1 MNKNDQILGELK
13 VFLEW
18 GRNGFVEYPFF
29 KDPTHS
35 RLVDIAK
42 CMRYECVEE
51 VGHRHA
57 SPIEF
62 AVLLRQIVRRFNDGL
77 KKEVLVLLPE
87 GVNDSVLGEVGMT
100 SFPVEGGLLRLTANP
115 WKPSWL
121 GASSDTGAVD
131 DASLS
136 PLKVNA
142 RARFIEN
149 PSPIKS
155 DPQFE
160 DATGNASYRSP
171 GQLSATR
178 SALSAEFGS
187 TLIVQLPTGGGKTDV
202 AIAALKSAIFE
213 TSQKTN
219 VIIVPTVALALDLE
233 RRLRLVIGKVWGFQ
247 ELVLDMP
254 LIWTGETPSEQRQ
267 AIREG
272 IATGEQPLLITS
284 PEVLAMDSGVGA
296 SLEIAAA
303 NDRMGWLI
311 VDEAHIIKQWGQDF
325 RPDFLDIVLLR
336 NKLKRCAEDNGFAPL
351 RSMLLSATY
360 TAETLEYLVDKFEDG
375 SPIHLCAANELRPEL
390 DIWTDVSENKD
401 IRQKKFLEAVRHLPR
416 PLIVYATKPEEANKW
431 VELLQKEGFNR
442 SSTFSGKTVGRDRKE
457 ILQKFRN
464 DLGSESGYD
473 IVVATSAFGL
483 GVDYDQVRS
492 VVHVCLPETV
502 DRWYQEIGRGG
513 RDGFLSTAVTL
524 TCESDLADAQSLGVS
539 VLTPEVAWKRFK
551 SIKENLK
558 VGTERDPSWRY
569 LDLHENMFGVQ
580 KGSYNRRWN
589 KQVLRGL
596 IDLGLMEQK
605 ITWRRDIP
613 EQDREKLENLQ
624 SAEDVRSEIMRVKIL
639 NPISMDEFYELWN
652 NWKSYEL
659 TKQNVSL
666 QEFLSVLRRESSVCE
681 MLEDTYADSNSLRRK
696 FRRSTSTLKVFD
708 GCGQCPSCRSAR
720 YVFQENVAPYPII
733 GWAPGSSKED
743 QDAINNLI
751 YYSPE
756 KLRLM
761 INCVGE
767 EVLRCVEKLSE
778 AMQLHLV
785 DLTDAKGLEAAR
797 FKWVDSSTEFILATP
812 SIPLVL
818 VHNGS
823 IDSVNE
829 IIKKRIYLSPSLPIF
844 IIGPVNEVL
853 DTFLKVTPETLK
865 FWLERT

>member
-1 MNKNDQILGELK
+1 MNKNDQILGELE
-13 VFLEW
+13 VFLDW
-18 GRNGFVEYPFF
+18 GRTGFIGYPLFH
-29 KDPTHS
+29 DPTLS
-35 RLVDIAK
+35 RLVDVAR
-42 CMRYECVEE
+42 CMRSECLEE
-51 VGHRHA
+51 VGHSHA

-77 KKEVLVLLPE
+77 KKEVLVRLPD
-87 GVNDSVLGEVGMT
+87 GVNDAILSEVGMT

-136 PLKVNA
+136 PLNVNA
-142 RARFIEN
+142 RARFIGN
-149 PSPIKS
+149 SSPIKA

-160 DATGNASYRSP
+160 VATGNASYRSP
-171 GQLSATR
+171 GQLAATR
-178 SALSAEFGS
+178 SALSTEFGS

-202 AIAALKSAIFE
+202 AIAALKTAIFE
-213 TSQKTN
+213 ATQKTN

-233 RRLRLVIGKVWGFQ
+233 RRIRHVIGEVWGYQ
-247 ELVLDMP
+247 DQVLDMP
-254 LIWTGETPSEQRQ
+254 LTWTGETPSEQRQ
-267 AIREG
+267 VIREG
-272 IATGEQPLLITS
+272 IATGVQPILITS

-336 NKLKRCAEDNGFAPL
+336 NKLKRCAEDNGFSPL
-351 RSMLLSATY
+351 RTMLLSATY
-360 TAETLEYLVDKFEDG
+360 TAETLEYLVDKFEDE

-390 DIWTDVSENKD
+390 DIWTDVSENRD

-431 VELLQKEGFNR
+431 AELLQKEGFSR

-464 DLGSESGYD
+464 DLGTASGYD

-513 RDGFLSTAVTL
+513 RDGYLSTAVTL
-524 TCESDLADAQSLGVS
+524 TCVTDLGDAQGLGVS

-558 VGTERDPSWRY
+558 VGTERDPAWRY

-580 KGSYNRRWN
+580 RGSYNRRWN

-613 EQDREKLENLQ
+613 IQDREKLEHLQ
-624 SAEDVRSEIMRVKIL
+624 SDEDVRSEIMRVKIL
-639 NPISMDEFYELWN
+639 RNISRDEFFELWN

-659 TKQNVSL
+659 NQQNISL
-666 QEFLSVLRRESSVCE
+666 QEFLSVLKRESSVCE
-681 MLEDTYADSNSLRRK
+681 MLEDTYTDSNILRRK
-696 FRRSTSTLKVFD
+696 FRQSASTLKVHA
-708 GCGQCPSCRSAR
+708 GCGQCPRCRSAR
-720 YVFQENVAPYPII
+720 C
-733 GWAPGSSKED
+733 SSQDYGVPSPVVGLISGLSTED
-743 QDAINNLI
+743 HDVLTGIA
-751 YYSPE
+751 YHSPDN
-756 KLRLM
+756 LRLM
-761 INCVGE
+761 IHCDGQEAQQCVQM
-767 EVLRCVEKLSE
+767 LSD
-778 AMQLHLV
+778 AMQIHLI
-785 DLTDAKGLEAAR
+785 DLTENRDWANTNVEWID
-797 FKWVDSSTEFILATP
+797 FSIDFMLATP
-812 SIPLVL
+812 AIPLVIL
-818 VHNGS
+818 HNGS
-823 IDSVNE
+823 IESVAGV
-829 IIKKRIYLSPSLPIF
+829 IKKRYYLSPKMPIF
-844 IIGPVNEVL
+844 LVGKSDILLE
-853 DTFLKVTPETLK
+853 TFSKVTYETLK
-865 FWLERT
+865 FWLEKS

>member
-1 MNKNDQILGELK
+1 MNKNDQILGELE

-18 GRNGFVEYPFF
+18 GRTGFVDYPFF
-29 KDPTHS
+29 RDPTHS

-42 CMRYECVEE
+42 CMRYECVED
-51 VGHRHA
+51 GHRHA

-87 GVNDSVLGEVGMT
+87 GVNDSVLGEVGLT

-142 RARFIEN
+142 RARFIGHT
-149 PSPIKS
+149 SPIKS
-155 DPQFE
+155 DPKFE
-160 DATGNASYRSP
+160 EATGNTSYRSP
-171 GQLSATR
+171 GQLAATR

-187 TLIVQLPTGGGKTDV
+187 TLVVQLPTGGGKTDV
-202 AIAALKSAIFE
+202 AIAALRSAI
-213 TSQKTN
+213 SDNADKTN
-219 VIIVPTVALALDLE
+219 VVIVPTVALALDLE
-233 RRLRLVIGKVWGFQ
+233 RRFREVIGNIWGYQ
-247 ELVLDMP
+247 DQVQDMP
-254 LIWTGETPSEQRQ
+254 LIWTGETPLDQREV
-267 AIREG
+267 IRG
-272 IATGEQPLLITS
+272 LIADGTQPLLITS
-284 PEVLAMDSGVGA
+284 PETLAMDNGVGA

-303 NDRMGWLI
+303 NGRMGWLI

-325 RPDFLDIVLLR
+325 RPDFLDIILLR
-336 NKLKRCAEDNGFAPL
+336 NKLKRNSEENEFSPL
-351 RSMLLSATY
+351 RTMLLSATY
-360 TAETLEYLVDKFEDG
+360 TPETLEYLVDKFEDD

-401 IRQKKFLEAVRHLPR
+401 VRQKKFLEAIRHLPR

-442 SSTFSGKTVGRDRKE
+442 SGTFSGKTVGRDRKE

-464 DLGSESGYD
+464 DLGTASGYD

-524 TCESDLADAQSLGVS
+524 ACETDLGDAQGLGVS
-539 VLTPEVAWKRFK
+539 VLTPEVAWDRFN

-589 KQVLRGL
+589 KQVLRAL
-596 IDLGLMEQK
+596 IDLGLMDQI

-613 EQDREKLENLQ
+613 IQDREKLEQLQ
-624 SAEDVRSEIMRVKIL
+624 SDEDVRSEIMRVKIL
-639 NPISMDEFYELWN
+639 RNILRDDFFDLWN
-652 NWKSYEL
+652 NWKVYEL
-659 TKQNVSL
+659 SQQNVSL
-666 QEFLSVLRRESSVCE
+666 QEFLSVLKRESSICE
-681 MLEDTYADSNSLRRK
+681 MLQDTYTDSNRLHRK
-696 FRRSTSTLKVFD
+696 FRQSANTLKVYA
-708 GCGQCPSCRSAR
+708 GCGQCPACRSAKSGR
-720 YVFQENVAPYPII
+720 QDYGFPFPVV
-733 GWAPGSSKED
+733 GMTPGLSTED
-743 QDAINNLI
+743 RDVLTGIA
-751 YYSPE
+751 YHSPDS
-756 KLRLM
+756 LRLM
-761 INCVGE
+761 INCDGQE
-767 EVLRCVEKLSE
+767 SSQCVEMLSD
-778 AMQLHLV
+778 AMQIHLI
-785 DLTDAKGLEAAR
+785 DLTGNRDWAATN
-797 FKWVDSSTEFILATP
+797 FAWVDYSVDFMLATP
-812 SIPLVL
+812 GMPLVIA
-818 VHNGS
+818 HNGS
-823 IDSVNE
+823 IGSMAE
-829 IIKKRIYLSPSLPIF
+829 MIKKRYYLSPKMPIF
-844 IIGPVNEVL
+844 LIGKSDILLEN
-853 DTFLKVTPETLK
+853 FSKVSNETLK
-865 FWLERT
+865 FWLEKS